1 MLQLP
6 AANRHSF
13 DVILDCLN
21 RVASYSSKE
30 SIEADELAEDMAPYL
45 LWRLAK
51 PPVRKV
57 DQCSFARFEMIIPSC
72 CRISN
77 PLGISPECL

>member
-13 DVILDCLN
+13 DVLLDCLN
-21 RVASYSSKE
+21 RVASFSNKE
-30 SIEADELAEDMAPYL
+30 SIEADELAEDMAPYV
-45 LWRLAK
+45 LWRLVK

-57 DQCSFARFEMIIPSC
+57 DQCASARFGVITHS
-72 CRISN
+72 
-77 PLGISPECL
+77 LCL